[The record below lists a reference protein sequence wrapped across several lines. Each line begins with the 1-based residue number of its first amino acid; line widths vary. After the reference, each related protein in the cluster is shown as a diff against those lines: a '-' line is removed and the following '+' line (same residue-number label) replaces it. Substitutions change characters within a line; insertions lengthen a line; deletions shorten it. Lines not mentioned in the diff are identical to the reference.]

1 MDLTRELTEMAKAN
15 GASVA
20 GVASVERFDGAPQG
34 HHPRDL
40 LPGAEAVFAFGIR
53 ILDRVLE
60 WPDLLQGSPLFPDE
74 WKPAYPG
81 RRPES
86 RARKVVSSPWKK
98 NLYSQGEE
106 VLRG

>member
-1 MDLTRELTEMAKAN
+1 MDLTHELTGLARGA
-15 GASVA
+15 GASLA
-20 GVASVERFDGAPQG
+20 GVASVERFDGPQG

-40 LPGAEAVFAFGIR
+40 LPGAEAVFTFGIR
-53 ILDRVLE
+53 ILDRFLE
-60 WPDLLQGSPLFPDE
+60 WPDLLQGSPFFPDE
-74 WKPAYPG
+74 WKPASPG

-86 RARKVVSSPWKK
+86 RARKVVSSPRKK